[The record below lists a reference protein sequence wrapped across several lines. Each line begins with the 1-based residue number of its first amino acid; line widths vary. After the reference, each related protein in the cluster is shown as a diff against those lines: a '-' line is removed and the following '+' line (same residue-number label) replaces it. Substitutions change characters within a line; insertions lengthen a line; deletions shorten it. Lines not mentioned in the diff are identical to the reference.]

1 MQVSL
6 NKQDWVDI
14 KEPALETSF
23 SFYPSPHVTS
33 LNPSFGHV
41 KAAKDAIV
49 EVTGSGFE
57 CFDDDCSELVCRFGN
72 KPTQYLYVKGELG
85 DSGLVRC
92 KVPEYTKPD
101 VLKLEITINGES
113 YTSDNHTYGFF
124 DPFVLDAIPRLISI
138 DGTTKVA
145 VKGLGFVDS
154 GEAKAILSN
163 RTHPLVCGAGKT
175 QCMKTATF

>member
-1 MQVSL
+1 V
-6 NKQDWVDI
+6 

-23 SFYPSPHVTS
+23 SFYPSPHITS

-41 KAAKDAIV
+41 KATKDAIV

-57 CFDDDCSELVCRFGN
+57 CFDDDCSELICRFGN
-72 KPTQYLYVKGELG
+72 KPSQYLFVKGELG
-85 DSGLVRC
+85 DAGLVRC

-113 YTSDNHTYGFF
+113 YTSDNRTYGFF
-124 DPFVLDAIPRLISI
+124 DPFVLDAVPRLIST

-163 RTHPLVCGAGKT
+163 RTHTLVCGAGST
-175 QCMKTATF
+175 QCIKTAIF

>member
-1 MQVSL
+1 
-6 NKQDWVDI
+6 VDI
-14 KEPALETSF
+14 KDPSQETSF
-23 SFYPSPHVTS
+23 TFYQSPHVTS

-41 KAAKDAIV
+41 KATKDAIV

-57 CFDDDCSELVCRFGN
+57 CFDDDCSELICRFGN
-72 KPTQYLYVKGELG
+72 HPDQYLYVKGELG
-85 DSGLVRC
+85 DAGLVRC

-101 VLKLEITINGES
+101 VLELEITINGES

-124 DPFVLDAIPRLISI
+124 DPFVLDAVPRLIST

-154 GEAKAILSN
+154 GEAKSILGN
-163 RTHPLVCGAGKT
+163 RTHPLVCTNGA
-175 QCMKTATF
+175 QCIKASTF